1 MSNKIILKKSS
12 VGAKVPLTSDLDYGE
27 LALNYNDGKLYFK
40 NSSNAIA
47 YLGSSSATETLS
59 NKTLNSPTLT
69 DSPLFTGPG
78 GDEGGEFRLA
88 LAATNNTLSG
98 SVTVDIWRD
107 RLRIFETS
115 GNNRGVH
122 LDLSAASN
130 SVGSGLV
137 TTDGTQTLT
146 NKTITTTG
154 ALTVS
159 STLKDANNSSGL
171 NGQFLVSTNT
181 GVQWQTVSSNSLD
194 SLSDVVINSPS
205 AQQVLKYN
213 GTNWVNAA
221 ADTAVASAVFA
232 PQATSDLGS
241 VTDLVIGIS
250 EDLGYVTDVA
260 AFIYD
265 MGQLRLDG
273 IASLANIDQSVKA
286 DYIGYAIIFGF

>member
-40 NSSNAIA
+40 DSSNTIA
-47 YLGSSSATETLS
+47 YLGSSSAT
-59 NKTLNSPTLT
+59 
-69 DSPLFTGPG
+69 
-78 GDEGGEFRLA
+78 
-88 LAATNNTLSG
+88 
-98 SVTVDIWRD
+98 
-107 RLRIFETS
+107 
-115 GNNRGVH
+115 
-122 LDLSAASN
+122 
-130 SVGSGLV
+130 
-137 TTDGTQTLT
+137 QTLT
-146 NKTITTTG
+146 NKTLNLGSNTLVTTVAQLNSAISDGDIATIAGVETLTNKTLTGATTTG
-154 ALTVS
+154 SLTIGGSLVAS
-159 STLKDANNSSGL
+159 GSAGL
-171 NGQFLVSTNT
+171 NGQFLVSTST

-194 SLSDVVINSPS
+194 ALSDVVLNTPT

-213 GTNWVNAA
+213 GTNWVNAD

-250 EDLGYVTDVA
+250 EDLGFITDVA
-260 AFIYD
+260 AYIYD

>member
-12 VGAKVPLTSDLDYGE
+12 VGAKVPLTTDLDYGE

-40 NSSNAIA
+40 DSTNAIS
-47 YLGSSSATETLS
+47 LFGSSSATQTLS
-59 NKTLNSPTLT
+59 NKTLASPTIT
-69 DSPLFTGPG
+69 GSPLFSTIG
-78 GDEGGEFRLA
+78 GDEGGEFRLGV
-88 LAATNNTLSG
+88 AATNTTLNT
-98 SVTVDIWRD
+98 SVTLDIWQNN
-107 RLRIFETS
+107 LRIFES
-115 GNNRGVH
+115 GGNNRGVY
-122 LDLSAASN
+122 LNLASASN
-130 SVGSGLV
+130 AVGSGLV

-154 ALTVS
+154 TLTVS
-159 STLKDANNSSGL
+159 GALRDANNSSGL
-171 NGQFLVSTNT
+171 NGQYLVSTNT
-181 GVQWQTVSSNSLD
+181 GVQWQTVSSNNLD
-194 SLSDVVINSPS
+194 ALSDVVISTPS

-213 GTNWVNAA
+213 GTNWVNAD

-250 EDLGYVTDVA
+250 EDLGLITDVA